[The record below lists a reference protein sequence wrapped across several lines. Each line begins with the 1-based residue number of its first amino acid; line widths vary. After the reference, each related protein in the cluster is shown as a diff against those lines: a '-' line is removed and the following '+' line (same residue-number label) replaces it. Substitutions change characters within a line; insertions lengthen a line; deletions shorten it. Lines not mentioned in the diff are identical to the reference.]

1 MKQNNIISLENPV
14 QDVLT
19 LFLKESAQKMLQLAI
34 EQEVNEFIANYKNQL
49 LEDGRQRIVK
59 NGYLPE
65 RGIHTGIGT
74 VKVEVPR
81 TRDRDNS
88 KGKIEFSS
96 QWIPKHM
103 RRTATIDVLLPVLYL
118 KGISTGDFGRVLEPI
133 LGKEASNL
141 SPAVISRL
149 KSQWLDD
156 YKIFLKKDLTGKKYV
171 YWWADGIYLSARNE
185 EEKTCMLVIIGA
197 DSQGNKELVGL
208 TDGFR
213 ESKESWLELLR
224 DLRSRNLELSPQLAI
239 GDGAL
244 GFWAAMHEM
253 HPKTKGQRCW
263 VHKTR
268 NILDKLPKSL
278 QAKAK
283 SQLHDIYL
291 APTSLDATKSFD
303 KFMTNYKLKY
313 PKAAECLEKDR
324 DILLTF
330 YSFPAEHWQS
340 IRTTNPIESTFATVR
355 HRTVKSKNCFSRDS
369 IIAVVF
375 KLLQEAQKRWK
386 KLYGYQKLADVIN
399 LVQFVDGIGQNE
411 TNLCA
416 A

>member
-1 MKQNNIISLENPV
+1 MYSAIKFDRLGGINKPNIGEYTMSKNNIISLENPV

-19 LFLKESAQKMLQLAI
+19 SFLKESAQKMLQLAI
-34 EQEVNEFIANYKNQL
+34 EQEVNEFIENYKNKL
-49 LEDGRQRIVK
+49 LDDGRQRIVK

-81 TRDRDNS
+81 IRDRDDS

-118 KGISTGDFGRVLEPI
+118 KGISTGDFGKVLEPL
-133 LGKEASNL
+133 LGKEANNL

-149 KSQWLDD
+149 KSRWLDD

-224 DLRSRNLELSPQLAI
+224 DLRSRNLELSPELAI

-244 GFWAAMHEM
+244 GFWAAMHEI
-253 HPKTKGQRCW
+253 HPKTQWQRC
-263 VHKTR
+263 
-268 NILDKLPKSL
+268 
-278 QAKAK
+278 
-283 SQLHDIYL
+283 
-291 APTSLDATKSFD
+291 
-303 KFMTNYKLKY
+303 
-313 PKAAECLEKDR
+313 
-324 DILLTF
+324 
-330 YSFPAEHWQS
+330 
-340 IRTTNPIESTFATVR
+340 
-355 HRTVKSKNCFSRDS
+355 
-369 IIAVVF
+369 
-375 KLLQEAQKRWK
+375 
-386 KLYGYQKLADVIN
+386 
-399 LVQFVDGIGQNE
+399 
-411 TNLCA
+411 
-416 A
+416 